1 MIKKVVTL
9 IIKHKSSIIMQLRDN
24 KSDILYPN
32 RWGFFSGSL
41 KKGEDPRHAA
51 IRELKEELGNFCI
64 KKIKYNFS
72 YFQANTKSMHYVFTV
87 IPNIKNLVLGEGA
100 DYEFFY
106 YHDFMKYSKKSKKM
120 NAVFKIA
127 EDEVV
132 LKFYKKLLLTIM

>member
-41 KKGEDPRHAA
+41 KKGYDHLHAA
-51 IRELKEELGNFCI
+51 IRELKEELVNLCI

-87 IPNIKNLVLGEGA
+87 C
-100 DYEFFY
+100 
-106 YHDFMKYSKKSKKM
+106 KY
-120 NAVFKIA
+120 
-127 EDEVV
+127 
-132 LKFYKKLLLTIM
+132 